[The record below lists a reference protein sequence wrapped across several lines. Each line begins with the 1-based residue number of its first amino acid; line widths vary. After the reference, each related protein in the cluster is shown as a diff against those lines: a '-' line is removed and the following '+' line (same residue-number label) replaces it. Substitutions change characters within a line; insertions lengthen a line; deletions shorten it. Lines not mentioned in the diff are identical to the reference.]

1 MADPVVRITTRSHF
15 SSAHRLH
22 NDARDAAWNR
32 DVFGKCNN
40 PYAHGHTYEL
50 EVTVEGPVD
59 RESGWILDFGDLKRI
74 VAEKV
79 VKKCDLR
86 NLNRD
91 VPFLSG
97 VNPTAENI
105 AVKIW
110 EELSGNV
117 APARLV
123 RVVLHETERNK
134 VIFTG
139 PEARGDGETPA
150 IEACEP

>member
-1 MADPVVRITTRSHF
+1 MADPVVRITTSSHF

-22 NDARDAAWNR
+22 NDARDPAWNR

-40 PYAHGHTYEL
+40 PHAHGHTYEL

-59 RESGWILDFGDLKRI
+59 PATGWILDFGDLKRI

-79 VKKCDLR
+79 VKKCDLK
-86 NLNRD
+86 NLNSD
-91 VPFLSG
+91 VPFLRG

-105 AVKIW
+105 AVRIW
-110 EELSGNV
+110 EELAGCF
-117 APARLV
+117 APGRLV

-134 VIFTG
+134 VVYTG
-139 PEARGDGETPA
+139 PER
-150 IEACEP
+150 